1 MKGDLHTL
9 KKACLYGSKVM
20 ACGAFVIAAII
31 IVLIAPGIGSFVSD
45 TFSGLLE
52 QILQMSF
59 EDNSATVIVASYA
72 EMIVIFFLAFV
83 TVLTI
88 YWTMSSI
95 HEEHSPFSSENTDR
109 AMVLSKVYII
119 AAFVL
124 AMFEAVGGR
133 GIGPILFMFFGCIL
147 ISVVLFMF
155 SLIIRYGSVLQDE
168 SDRTL

>member
-31 IVLIAPGIGSFVSD
+31 IVLIALGIGSD

-119 AAFVL
+119 AASSSPCSRPS
-124 AMFEAVGGR
+124 AEEASAR
-133 GIGPILFMFFGCIL
+133 SC
-147 ISVVLFMF
+147 SC
-155 SLIIRYGSVLQDE
+155 SSAA
-168 SDRTL
+168 S